1 MASTVHPSFKVIAGP
16 KVLALIDFI
25 LEKYEVVEPGTG
37 TIPTVDTIMQDEG
50 LQRLII
56 NIGQRAEEEA
66 GEENPKKKIVKKKS
80 SPKKTEPKKSS
91 PKKSLRERN
100 AEAFE
105 SCRCSARMWEAEK
118 GLGYDSIQCSKA
130 TKVSKEDAED
140 TLNEF
145 KDKMNED
152 QLAKLPEY
160 IEKYDG
166 CFCKNHLK
174 QDFFMPNGWWLG
186 KANEARP
193 EKPMLPK
200 GSFTAGYQDDYKEHQ
215 WMHDPDGKVVEKPK
229 KKIIKK
235 KKKIIKKKKKPEVA
249 VEEPKAEVAV
259 EEPKAEVAVEEPKAE
274 VAVEEMDTS
283 DSEKTEQLTDEENPL
298 DEDDEDYEAE
308 EYEVDGAVYMKIWDD
323 EDKMWIITDPESGEH
338 VGFPDENGGIKKCC
352 FK

>member
-1 MASTVHPSFKVIAGP
+1 MASTTHPSFKVIAGP
-16 KVLALIDFI
+16 KVIALIEFL
-25 LEKYEVVEPGTG
+25 LEKYEVIEPGTG
-37 TIPTVDTIMQDEG
+37 TIPTVDSIMQDEG

-56 NIGQRAEEEA
+56 NIGKDLKEAEEAEEEK
-66 GEENPKKKIVKKKS
+66 PKKKVVKKKS

-91 PKKSLRERN
+91 PKKSLQERN
-100 AEAFE
+100 AEAFDG
-105 SCRCSARMWEAEK
+105 CRCSARMWEAEK

-145 KDKMNED
+145 KEKMNED

-174 QDFFMPNGWWLG
+174 QDFFMPKGWWLG
-186 KANEARP
+186 KVNESRP

-200 GSFTAGYQDDYKEHQ
+200 GSFKDGYQDDYKEHQ
-215 WMHDPDGKVVEKPK
+215 WMHDSDGKVVEKPK

-235 KKKIIKKKKKPEVA
+235 KKKIIKKKKVEETKVEPKVEPEVA
-249 VEEPKAEVAV
+249 AEEPKVEPKAEVEEKKDEVV
-259 EEPKAEVAVEEPKAE
+259 ESSDTETEPL
-274 VAVEEMDTS
+274 S
-283 DSEKTEQLTDEENPL
+283 DEEKPL
-298 DEDDEDYEAE
+298 DEDEENYEAD
-308 EYEVDGAVYMKIWDD
+308 EYEVDGVTYMKIWDD

-338 VGFPDENGGIKKCC
+338 VGFPDGNGGIKKLE
-352 FK
+352 